1 MDDFGEDDPL
11 FPHDDDKNGDDDD
24 GESTGFENPFTPS
37 GSFPPDDGDEI
48 EMTSTSH
55 RRGAKSSTAET
66 SFIDNMPIT
75 EISRERQESV
85 WKSLTAK
92 FPKASAIDLIADYSK
107 TGRLEVSKGALKKI
121 YYLFTTNK
129 KTGEEQLNPQLP
141 KEIKTSLGP
150 TTEQIQDENEKEMTR
165 REKKEEELK
174 NQRELAEENQRD
186 NIDRNIEEEEEQI
199 RNLENVNEQLQER
212 TCMSLRDRVKAI
224 FKKYGFTTF
233 AVLSA
238 VSVVLGVVLSN
249 LKSGLSKLGKGV
261 GDGFKAIGKKLGEIL
276 PGLIGTI
283 ASFIFKTAGEV
294 ISFLGKNALLL
305 VVAVVL

>member
-212 TCMSLRDRVKAI
+212 MSLRDRVKAI

>member
-212 TCMSLRDRVKAI
+212 MSLRDRVKAI

-238 VSVVLGVVLSN
+238 VSVVPGVVLSN
-249 LKSGLSKLGKGV
+249 LKSGLCKLGKGV